1 VEAEAEA
8 EAEALEEVAL
18 ALLAFPL
25 AEEDFGVD
33 ERTDEA
39 LVADAAEPVP
49 LAALEEATEPAEPVL
64 VVALLDEEPWWEL
77 GIVREYSWDVV
88 DLRSGLK
95 HRWLGLR
102 RG

>member
-1 VEAEAEA
+1 
-8 EAEALEEVAL
+8 
-18 ALLAFPL
+18 
-25 AEEDFGVD
+25 VD

-64 VVALLDEEPWWEL
+64 VVALLEDAVEATGVTEPVEVALLDEEPWWES